1 MRRGRK
7 PVGTDYMFL
16 ISLKRSALT
25 HTQILSL
32 PHAGSQRDDNHV
44 DVIES
49 WQDAFSRLP
58 HYWGMNGPLGDS

>member
-7 PVGTDYMFL
+7 LVGTDYMFL
-16 ISLKRSALT
+16 ISLKQSARA
-25 HTQILSL
+25 HTQIHSP
-32 PHAGSQRDDNHV
+32 PHAGSQRDDIHV

-58 HYWGMNGPLGDS
+58 HYWGMNGPLRDS